1 MLDARQFQM
10 LEKIIPVING
20 LLFAS
25 DKNRDQIIR
34 NGQHMKALMDVFRF
48 QIPIE
53 LHENALYAL
62 LNLVQ
67 DCNKA

>member
-1 MLDARQFQM
+1 MMDQRQYQM

-25 DKNRDQIIR
+25 SENRDIVIR

-48 QIPIE
+48 QVPIE
-53 LHENALYAL
+53 LHENALYAC
-62 LNLVQ
+62 LNLIQ